1 MVRYGPRVAEETGN
15 RQHQQRRTD
24 DTPDDRAFR
33 EGLLDLLKSET
44 SALTAHGDA
53 LDRLAGLFMS
63 FSGTVVALLTTIE
76 SALNGSMPGGAQSAP
91 TYEKPMMLAGRALCL
106 VAALTA
112 LVAIVRF
119 RASVIGDYEQV
130 AAVVSREYGDG
141 VIPARTK
148 ALLHRVTLVQAEGAR
163 KTKQMMSRKV
173 RWVYASGTLLL
184 MGIVLV
190 TASDVAV

>member
-1 MVRYGPRVAEETGN
+1 VAEETGN

-24 DTPDDRAFR
+24 DSPDDRAFR